1 MATAISRM
9 MTMKPPDWRRWGI
22 RKYVK
27 GGPLATVTAIINW
40 LGEANLKWPA
50 WRVQAALG
58 QGCRTRPRVAPHD
71 PGTKKKQARRPVFRS
86 SENAYFTPCISFWI
100 SGARASR
107 ITPPAISD
115 QKPKV

>member
-1 MATAISRM
+1 MARLTGASGVATGLRDATAGS
-9 MTMKPPDWRRWGI
+9 
-22 RKYVK
+22 V
-27 GGPLATVTAIINW
+27 
-40 LGEANLKWPA
+40 
-50 WRVQAALG
+50 ALD
-58 QGCRTRPRVAPHD
+58 RD
-71 PGTKKKQARRPVFRS
+71 EKKQARRPVFRS

>member
-9 MTMKPPDWRRWGI
+9 MTMKPPDWRRRGI

-71 PGTKKKQARRPVFRS
+71 PGTKKNRPAGLFSDQAIRL
-86 SENAYFTPCISFWI
+86 ISR
-100 SGARASR
+100 RASASGSAGPGP
-107 ITPPAISD
+107 T
-115 QKPKV
+115 